1 MLRDP
6 WLQHLWFDFGF
17 WLQGLGLIDV
27 EDDVC
32 ALFGVLGIG
41 FRAFGVRFEKFWLQW
56 DFVHPLWVSCAL
68 SLSLSL
74 SLPLT
79 LPLSLS
85 PTSFSLALSLSRY
98 IYLSLCRSP
107 SQSIQTIIALSLRL
121 SRFIALFFQVSA

>member
-56 DFVHPLWVSCAL
+56 DFVHLCGFLALSLSLCL

-74 SLPLT
+74 SL
-79 LPLSLS
+79 S
-85 PTSFSLALSLSRY
+85 TSFSLALSLSRY